1 MIDKPVPGVKTDA
14 RPHPAG
20 ARGAKLSLKEVAER
34 AWKARMSPR
43 LRAWVTQ
50 QLDKCGV
57 STGGRRQKAV
67 CILDAFRAKV
77 PYVHDPVM
85 GEFMATPDQLL
96 CLDEGGLC
104 IIGGDCFPGGTQ
116 MLALPRMFLRQP
128 PGAETTPPF
137 DRGERVSG
145 EWLRTGDWIWG
156 LGGWTRVE
164 RQWSTG
170 KKPIDEIVL
179 SNGSRVPL
187 SPEHHVWT
195 IGEGPA
201 KTMARIR
208 VADAGPGLF
217 LPQPHFRSTRI
228 VSIDRGVREA
238 ECFDVTT
245 QDGYVYLPEHDVTV
259 SNCDEAS
266 ITLAAACMCVGI
278 PAVIIGSSYREPTD
292 VPTHV
297 FMAFQDDLGDW
308 VKMDGTTKL
317 PAGRITP
324 HAREWWYDP
333 GAEAKELGSGD
344 FVGMSG
350 AVGLSGAREGLV
362 DFVALKYPGLF

>member
-1 MIDKPVPGVKTDA
+1 MIDKPVPGVVTDA
-14 RPHPAG
+14 RTHPAG
-20 ARGAKLSLKEVAER
+20 AKGAKLSLKEVAER

-57 STGGRRQKAV
+57 STGGRRQKAA

-77 PYVHDPVM
+77 PYVNDPVM

-116 MLALPRMFLRQP
+116 MLALPRMFLRQEL
-128 PGAETTPPF
+128 GVEKTPPF

-170 KKPIDEIVL
+170 KKPIDELVL
-179 SNGSRVPL
+179 ANGSRVPL

-208 VADAGPGLF
+208 VADAGPGLW
-217 LPQPHFRSTRI
+217 LPQPHFRSTQI

-266 ITLAAACMCVGI
+266 ITLAAACLCVGI
-278 PAVIIGSSYREPTD
+278 PAMIVGSSHRDPFD

-308 VKMDGTTKL
+308 VRMDGTTKL
-317 PAGRITP
+317 PVGRITP
-324 HAREWWYDP
+324 HAREWWIEP
-333 GAEAKELGSGD
+333 GTEAKESGEGD

-350 AVGLSGAREGLV
+350 ADQSALDRIGLA
-362 DFVALKYPGLF
+362 YPGIR